1 MKCYKHQGQDAV
13 GLCKSCHKGVCET
26 CSALVNGS
34 VACAETCQEDV
45 AALNYMVE
53 RGKKVYKNLG
63 KQWGPSVIING
74 VGGAF
79 FLGFGIYKFGNT
91 ASWLLIGLGSIML
104 VGGIMSALQ
113 GKRMGD
119 HGG

>member
-1 MKCYKHQGQDAV
+1 MKCYKHQDIDAI
-13 GLCKSCHKGVCET
+13 GLCKSCHKGVCPE
-26 CSALVNGS
+26 CSALVGGS
-34 VACAETCQEDV
+34 VACAESCQEDV

-79 FLGFGIYKFGNT
+79 FLSFGIYNFGRIS
-91 ASWLLIGLGSIML
+91 SWLLIGLGAIMI
-104 VGGIMSALQ
+104 VGGIMSAVQ
-113 GKRMGD
+113 GKRMGEKKI
-119 HGG
+119 